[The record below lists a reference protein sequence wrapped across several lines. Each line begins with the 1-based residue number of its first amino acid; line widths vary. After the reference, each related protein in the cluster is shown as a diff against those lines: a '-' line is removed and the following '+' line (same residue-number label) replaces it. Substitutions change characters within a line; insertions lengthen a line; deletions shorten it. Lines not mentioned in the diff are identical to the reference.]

1 MGTGVG
7 LDEGCELGEGVGVDV
22 GVLEGSV
29 VGVQDGQGV
38 GLNTG
43 TGFPIACKALSGL
56 ARAQKTLATERDS
69 GCRDQGGTRWS
80 GWRGCTCPTEWV
92 LC

>member
-1 MGTGVG
+1 MLSIIGGCKRPPSLGTLRYSAPKGTRQKWAANLGVGTGVG

-43 TGFPIACKALSGL
+43 TGFPIACKAQ
-56 ARAQKTLATERDS
+56 AA
-69 GCRDQGGTRWS
+69 
-80 GWRGCTCPTEWV
+80 
-92 LC
+92 